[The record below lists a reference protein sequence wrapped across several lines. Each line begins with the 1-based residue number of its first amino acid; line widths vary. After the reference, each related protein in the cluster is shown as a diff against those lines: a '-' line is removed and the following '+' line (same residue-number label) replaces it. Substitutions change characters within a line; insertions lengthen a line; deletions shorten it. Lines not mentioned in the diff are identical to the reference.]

1 MITEKIRIIIDF
13 VSLAIGKPVRQIQ
26 CVQFGDL
33 QIFANFS
40 RNWQN
45 LTKIGKI
52 KEIRDSKNAQW
63 KVRSIGNTNLY
74 TEWYASV
81 YIESFLLEM
90 LCASIFQYKSNLS
103 VSHKLGICFPE
114 LSFLLIYTSSKHS
127 TPLCEI
133 VSSHK
138 SFRTKID
145 LVPKP
150 VGRNWEKLYR

>member
-1 MITEKIRIIIDF
+1 MITEKVRIIIDF
-13 VSLAIGKPVRQIQ
+13 VSLAIGKQVCPILREI
-26 CVQFGDL
+26 GK
-33 QIFANFS
+33 I
-40 RNWQN
+40 WQN

-63 KVRSIGNTNLY
+63 KVRSIGHTNLY
-74 TEWYASV
+74 TECYASV
-81 YIESFLLEM
+81 YIDSFPLEM

-103 VSHKLGICFPE
+103 VSHKLEICFPE
-114 LSFLLIYTSSKHS
+114 LSFLLIYISSKHS